1 MIERE
6 ILVANTKTQR
16 RYKLTTSATTLGELK
31 AAMMENDI
39 DYSGLDFTEGITKTQ
54 LLDDASLL
62 PANVPYKGSVTN
74 NLVILLTNNKK
85 KIDSGTEDVS
95 LTDRAEAYRIIKEHV
110 LQDAVKEEFG
120 RNFTQVPT
128 AALWAFIQSC
138 GIDQACC
145 GEDDCKDN
153 EEEYEVSDIVD
164 NLFTLVQTLVEERVM
179 TEDDVDDLRELLETV
194 EFPGYE
200 TPKANPVSSSDGKI
214 TNEDINK
221 MIDSLHA

>member
-31 AAMMENDI
+31 AAMMVNDI

-62 PANVPYKGSVTN
+62 PTNVPYKGSVTN

-138 GIDQACC
+138 GIDHSGC
-145 GEDDCKDN
+145 EDGCEDN
-153 EEEYEVSDIVD
+153 EEEYEVSDVVD

-179 TEDDVDDLRELLETV
+179 TEDDVDDLRELLLTIE
-194 EFPGYE
+194 YLNYKA
-200 TPKANPVSSSDGKI
+200 PKANPVSSSDGKI
-214 TNEDINK
+214 TNDDIDN

>member
-31 AAMMENDI
+31 AAMIENDI

-62 PANVPYKGSVTN
+62 PTNVPYKGSVTN

-85 KIDSGTEDVS
+85 KIDSGIEDVS
-95 LTDRAEAYRIIKEHV
+95 LTDRAEAYKIIKEHV

-138 GIDQACC
+138 GIDHSGC
-145 GEDDCKDN
+145 EDGCEDN
-153 EEEYEVSDIVD
+153 EEEYEVSDVVD

-179 TEDDVDDLRELLETV
+179 TEDDVDDLRELLETI
-194 EFPGYE
+194 EYPSYKA
-200 TPKANPVSSSDGKI
+200 PKANPVSSSDGKI
-214 TNEDINK
+214 TNDDIDN